1 MGSGSFD
8 EIGSRRVRVEWFSC
22 LVLTSQV
29 IGVVAI
35 ILLAILFGQ
44 YRGGFAWTVSSLSL
58 SRFSSKYDCLLQSD
72 IAKEFNYHPLF
83 MTLGMI
89 FFYGDGEFVAS
100 SSSSIGH

>member
-8 EIGSRRVRVEWFSC
+8 EIGSRRVRLEWFSC

-58 SRFSSKYDCLLQSD
+58 LFVYEVRLPLPVGHRQRIQLSSAIHDAGHDLL
-72 IAKEFNYHPLF
+72 LR
-83 MTLGMI
+83 
-89 FFYGDGEFVAS
+89 
-100 SSSSIGH
+100 